1 MENKN
6 IWDELTRYRVKLEK
20 EGKSVA
26 DLPGILCL
34 PALFAAPHLSIGG
47 LIAAP
52 LLGYSVRLENGE
64 GKGEELE
71 NAVKKAADAVMDA
84 AEKTVKTV
92 TEEIDKALDAIS
104 LDDPKDEDTEEE
116 EQQPAPAEKPASENA
131 PDMSGEQIL
140 EDLKKHAEDDI
151 PTIEV
156 KPDDSAKD

>member
-6 IWDELTRYRVKLEK
+6 IWDDLTRYRVKLEK
-20 EGKSVA
+20 DGKSLA

-34 PALFAAPHLSIGG
+34 PALFAAPALSIGG

-52 LLGYSVRLENGE
+52 LLGYNVRLENEE

-71 NAVKKAADAVMDA
+71 KAVKETAEAVMNA
-84 AEKTVKTV
+84 AEQTVKTV

-104 LDDPKDEDTEEE
+104 LDDPKEEDTEE
-116 EQQPAPAEKPASENA
+116 QDAAPAEKPASEDA
-131 PDMSGEQIL
+131 PAESGEKAP
-140 EDLKKHAEDDI
+140 EDLKKNAEDDI